1 MTFSITYFGY
11 GVGFVMLGWMAGIV
25 VNLALQY
32 HHLPH
37 EKTMSA
43 EDLELLMNAFSVD
56 LSDIVSFLI
65 GGFTGLAFAMAAS
78 MRILR

>member
-1 MTFSITYFGY
+1 
-11 GVGFVMLGWMAGIV
+11 
-25 VNLALQY
+25 
-32 HHLPH
+32 
-37 EKTMSA
+37 MSA

-65 GGFTGLAFAMAAS
+65 GGFTGLAFAVAAS